1 MIKIVSHIISSREQT
16 LLSVL
21 IYQRVNSLANMKSIE
36 PRLPLRTY
44 VIIVLIVWVIVLFI
58 VSRLSPLNLMTA
70 VILGI
75 GFFLG
80 MLYMYLRM
88 RVSHLDK

>member
-1 MIKIVSHIISSREQT
+1 
-16 LLSVL
+16 
-21 IYQRVNSLANMKSIE
+21 MKSIE